1 MMLSD
6 IRDYIAGLNMAE
18 QCYMGK
24 LDAKKDNSIGC
35 YHLRRSG
42 SSHIPLGGRSNATY
56 DILPVSIL
64 IHGSR
69 YAVETERMAHKLY
82 QVLRDLENET
92 VNNQTIKFC
101 RMLVPEPQDVG
112 TDDNGIYE
120 MVIETELYTEK
131 EEE

>member
-6 IRDYIAGLNMAE
+6 IRDYIAGLDMAE

-69 YAVETERMAHKLY
+69 YAVET
-82 QVLRDLENET
+82 

-120 MVIETELYTEK
+120 MVIETEFYTEK

>member
-6 IRDYIAGLNMAE
+6 IRDYIAGLDIAE

-24 LDAKKDNSIGC
+24 LDGKKEKSIGC

-42 SSHIPLGGRSNATY
+42 SSHIPFGGRSNATY
-56 DILPVSIL
+56 DVLPVSIL
-64 IHGSR
+64 VHWNR
-69 YAVETERMAHKLY
+69 YAVETGRIARQLY
-82 QVLRDLENET
+82 NKIRDLENAT

-101 RMLVPEPQDVG
+101 CMLVPEPQDVG

-120 MVIETELYTEK
+120 MVIEAEFYTEK

>member
-1 MMLSD
+1 M
-6 IRDYIAGLNMAE
+6 
-18 QCYMGK
+18 
-24 LDAKKDNSIGC
+24 
-35 YHLRRSG
+35 
-42 SSHIPLGGRSNATY
+42 
-56 DILPVSIL
+56 

-120 MVIETELYTEK
+120 MVIETEFYTEK